1 MAVIFAAILH
11 FHMMQSPTSQI
22 YSFNGFLAPQNIRLD
37 TKIIILGQILPE
49 LSETAAILDAILNFS
64 KRSTLQGVHP
74 ADSERVHP
82 RLPKLINKNTLH
94 KISGFF
100 ILLPD
105 YLVCSRIDV
114 TVPSIEIWREFEV

>member
-1 MAVIFAAILH
+1 M
-11 FHMMQSPTSQI
+11 
-22 YSFNGFLAPQNIRLD
+22 
-37 TKIIILGQILPE
+37 E
-49 LSETAAILDAILNFS
+49 LSETEAILDAILNFS

-82 RLPKLINKNTLH
+82 RLPKFINKNTLH

-105 YLVCSRIDV
+105 YVDV
-114 TVPSIEIWREFEV
+114 IVISSA

>member
-1 MAVIFAAILH
+1 M
-11 FHMMQSPTSQI
+11 
-22 YSFNGFLAPQNIRLD
+22 
-37 TKIIILGQILPE
+37 E
-49 LSETAAILDAILNFS
+49 LSETAAILDAIMNFS

-105 YLVCSRIDV
+105 YKSRIKNDASLNV
-114 TVPSIEIWREFEV
+114 CADCGQTSSIYLLAQLIRRH

>member
-1 MAVIFAAILH
+1 M
-11 FHMMQSPTSQI
+11 
-22 YSFNGFLAPQNIRLD
+22 
-37 TKIIILGQILPE
+37 E

-94 KISGFF
+94 KISGFSYF
-100 ILLPD
+100 CRTKWKESGVV
-105 YLVCSRIDV
+105 LVHKRASKRVEKLSTSGNYKCSMQV
-114 TVPSIEIWREFEV
+114 VYYGVKREHKWMG

>member
-1 MAVIFAAILH
+1 M
-11 FHMMQSPTSQI
+11 
-22 YSFNGFLAPQNIRLD
+22 
-37 TKIIILGQILPE
+37 E

-94 KISGFF
+94 KIPGFSYFCRTIMYRPPSCTTYELNDIIAQVNQF
-100 ILLPD
+100 IFSWSSPLPNIIIIGDFNLPRVDWLNQNNVFHD
-105 YLVCSRIDV
+105 YPTR
-114 TVPSIEIWREFEV
+114 

>member
-1 MAVIFAAILH
+1 M
-11 FHMMQSPTSQI
+11 
-22 YSFNGFLAPQNIRLD
+22 
-37 TKIIILGQILPE
+37 E

-105 YLVCSRIDV
+105 YYILPVKKNS
-114 TVPSIEIWREFEV
+114 SAA

>member
-1 MAVIFAAILH
+1 M
-11 FHMMQSPTSQI
+11 
-22 YSFNGFLAPQNIRLD
+22 
-37 TKIIILGQILPE
+37 E

-105 YLVCSRIDV
+105 YSGLSESGLCVFRELCPVSFLVVGESPLV
-114 TVPSIEIWREFEV
+114 LL